1 MYSSRM
7 ADNTT
12 ILMKRDEIDHLW
24 QGLKAL
30 EKYGKDPACVGVIDN
45 DLVEKLIVELAKA
58 SNAYMDSWGPIS
70 EEECKRRQEHCVRQI
85 ELAKITRERQQ
96 KEIDRVAKKFIARE
110 AKEGGGKISS
120 KGITRKD
127 IAGHKPDMSHVQ
139 KVKKTKRG
147 KSND

>member
-30 EKYGKDPACVGVIDN
+30 EKYGKDPACVGIIDN

-58 SNAYMDSWGPIS
+58 SSAYMDSWGPIS
-70 EEECKRRQEHCVRQI
+70 KEECKRLQEHCVRQI
-85 ELAKITRERQQ
+85 KLAKITHERQQ
-96 KEIDRVAKKFIARE
+96 KEIDRVVKRYLARE
-110 AKEGGGKISS
+110 AKEGAGKISG
-120 KGITRKD
+120 KGITKAD
-127 IAGHKPDMSHVQ
+127 ITGHKPDMSHVQ
-139 KVKKTKRG
+139 KVKKSKKGR
-147 KSND
+147 KK